1 MSKKWLLYEENSYL
15 PEPDQSGLRIAVL
28 NLQISLV

>member
-1 MSKKWLLYEENSYL
+1 MSKKWLLSEENSYL
-15 PEPDQSGLRIAVL
+15 PEPDQSGLRIAAL